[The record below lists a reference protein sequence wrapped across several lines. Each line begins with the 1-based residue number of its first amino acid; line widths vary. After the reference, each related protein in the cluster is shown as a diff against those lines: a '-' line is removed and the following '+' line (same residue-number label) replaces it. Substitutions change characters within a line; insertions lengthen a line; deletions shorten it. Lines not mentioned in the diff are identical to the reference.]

1 MVKKNMMKLPGQS
14 QAPRFLQRINWVFNP
29 VQLMEKSAQA
39 YGDFFT
45 LNLSSQE
52 PFYLPILGTNLK
64 YVPPKPSTMLR
75 VFASIIF

>member
-1 MVKKNMMKLPGQS
+1 MLEKNLMKLPGES

-45 LNLSSQE
+45 LKVFKPKGDYLS
-52 PFYLPILGTNLK
+52 N
-64 YVPPKPSTMLR
+64 
-75 VFASIIF
+75 FAK